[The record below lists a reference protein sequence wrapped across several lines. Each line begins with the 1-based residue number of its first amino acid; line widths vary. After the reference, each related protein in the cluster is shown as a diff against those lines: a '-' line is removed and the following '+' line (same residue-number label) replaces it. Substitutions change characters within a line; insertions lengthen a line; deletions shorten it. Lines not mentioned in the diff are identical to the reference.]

1 MPCSRSRD
9 ADMQPSSWKTLP
21 VAGDSPR
28 RNAAALLWCTATSPP
43 CGPISP
49 RRAPV
54 EFFRRAAPG
63 SQNAERLVLADLIE
77 NRSEVGH
84 IQDAIAGTA
93 ITVVRLHAALRVLKE
108 RIRRREPDPNGELS
122 PAPSRFPHAHTTQ

>member
-21 VAGDSPR
+21 VSGHSPR

-63 SQNAERLVLADLIE
+63 SQNAERLVLAGLVEDP
-77 NRSEVGH
+77 SEGGH
-84 IQDAIAGTA
+84 IQKSDTGTA
-93 ITVVRLHAALRVLKE
+93 VTVVRLHTAPRV
-108 RIRRREPDPNGELS
+108 PN
-122 PAPSRFPHAHTTQ
+122 